1 MGSSAWMLKTGA
13 TGQILLG
20 VRVMR
25 DSIPLVRRLVMI
37 LVFLLSIARLPT
49 NMAANP
55 QGADP
60 VKPDS
65 TGATEASKPLSLEE
79 CIETALK
86 KSHRR
91 PASQFA
97 VAMAEAQH
105 RQALAGYW
113 PQVNFEGGYQRLGKP
128 LNFVFPASVMGIPAQ
143 SINVPS
149 GQALVTIPA
158 GAFGPGFPPTAVQL
172 PVSFPGQT
180 INTPAQVF
188 PIPEQNLKIVDNDI
202 ISGST
207 DLKWLLIDG
216 GMRKGLREQSGG
228 QLEMMRQEARRT
240 DLEIVD
246 TVKRYYWGAVLADQ
260 LYQLGSDTLSR
271 MEVTLRL
278 TESLYKEGSERVT
291 KADYLDNVVMV
302 ESVRAMV
309 ASLEKNQKMAQ
320 AALANTMGLAWNV
333 SVTPSAEEIPFQPFA
348 GNLEELVSTSYQFSP
363 DWQKLQAGLQ
373 AADGA
378 VITAKSEYYP
388 KLALTGN
395 LHSWWNDG
403 LTTGIAT
410 SQNRNGWTA
419 GVGIEV
425 PLFNGFLTRNR
436 VAEAKARINQLKET
450 QILLREGLG
459 LQVKDLVLGLEAAQK
474 ADQATEHAMKSAQ
487 DNRDLNT
494 RAYENGLVETDKV
507 IRAQLVEAL
516 MSAQHYAA
524 RYQYVALLSQLNLVV
539 GTEVQQKLSSVR

>member
-1 MGSSAWMLKTGA
+1 ML
-13 TGQILLG
+13 IVLL
-20 VRVMR
+20 
-25 DSIPLVRRLVMI
+25 INL
-37 LVFLLSIARLPT
+37 ACLPT
-49 NMAANP
+49 ILAAGQP
-55 QGADP
+55 DGSELA
-60 VKPDS
+60 KPDAP
-65 TGATEASKPLSLEE
+65 TAEEAKPLSLEE
-79 CIETALK
+79 CLETALK

-113 PQVNFEGGYQRLGKP
+113 PQVNFQGGYQRLSKP
-128 LNFVFPASVMGIPAQ
+128 ENFLFPAEFMGIPAQ
-143 SINVPS
+143 SITIPS

-158 GAFGPGFPPTAVQL
+158 GAFGPGFPPSNVQL
-172 PVSFPGQT
+172 PVSYPGQT

-188 PIPEQNLKIVDNDI
+188 PVPEQNVKIIENDI
-202 ISGST
+202 EST
-207 DLKWLLIDG
+207 SIDLKWLLFDG

-240 DLEIVD
+240 DLEITD
-246 TVKRYYWGAVLADQ
+246 TVKRYYWGAVLAGQ
-260 LYQLGSDTLSR
+260 LRQLGEDTLAR

-278 TESLYKEGSERVT
+278 TESLYKAGSGQVT
-291 KADYLDNVVMV
+291 RADYLDNQVMV

-309 ASLEKNQKMAQ
+309 ADLEKNEKMAQ

-333 SVTPSAEEIPFQPFA
+333 SVKPSAEEIPFHPYT

-363 DWQKLQAGLQ
+363 DWGKLEAGLD
-373 AADGA
+373 AAEGT
-378 VITAKSEYYP
+378 VTTAKSEYYP
-388 KLALTGN
+388 KLALTGE

-403 LTTGIAT
+403 FSTGFAT
-410 SQNRNGWTA
+410 PQDRQGWTA

-436 VAEAKARINQLKET
+436 VAEARARLKQLQET

-459 LQVKDLVLGLEAAQK
+459 LQVKNVVLGLEAAQK
-474 ADQATEHAMKSAQ
+474 ADQATGLAMKSAQ

-524 RYQYVALLSQLNLVV
+524 RYQYTSLLSQLDLIV
-539 GTEVQQKLSSVR
+539 GTEVQQKLSPVH